1 LNDQPG
7 RITDIDAVLKL
18 GDVAPESLKQKLLQ
32 VATRL
37 WLKSPVG
44 ALSSLES
51 QDAIRVH
58 RVQSA
63 EAKLKECYRL
73 RHRVY
78 DALGYLEEP
87 ASRSAS
93 GIDMDSF
100 DTKAIHFVTVNH
112 RSREFIGTARL
123 VTTVLLRGPARLN
136 RRRFDSDFR
145 NCICS

>member
-1 LNDQPG
+1 
-7 RITDIDAVLKL
+7 
-18 GDVAPESLKQKLLQ
+18 VAEE
-32 VATRL
+32 
-37 WLKSPVG
+37 PVG

-51 QDAIRVH
+51 QHAIRVH

-93 GIDMDSF
+93 GIDMG
-100 DTKAIHFVTVNH
+100 FV
-112 RSREFIGTARL
+112 RYESY
-123 VTTVLLRGPARLN
+123 P
-136 RRRFDSDFR
+136 FR
-145 NCICS
+145 DGESSIP